1 MDKLLALLKDK
12 EKMQHYITYIVF
24 GVLTTVVDFV
34 TFYLLDKFVPIL
46 DDGIANAIA
55 IFVAIVF
62 AYFTN
67 REYVFKSNRKNKLK
81 EFVDFLASRMASSAF
96 NIIAFELLT
105 TFTEINN
112 LIIKGMIS
120 VVVIILNYILSK
132 VFVFKEEK

>member
-1 MDKLLALLKDK
+1 MDKLFALLKDK

-34 TFYLLDKFVPIL
+34 TFYLLDKFVPRL
-46 DDGIANAIA
+46 DDGIANAFA

-81 EFVDFLASRMASSAF
+81 EFVDFFASRMASSAF
-96 NIIAFELLT
+96 NIIAFSLLT